1 MRVFISHAFGGG
13 DEDLANTL
21 KEDLAAAGLEGYM
34 AEKEQRYDLLIGDKI
49 RHEIDES
56 DWLVAI
62 ITERGQASASVHE
75 EIGYA
80 LKGGARVALMIEEG
94 VEKRGVLVHGKEY
107 ETFSAPKFGE
117 HSRKV
122 ARSIADSP
130 RPPPRPHPLGED
142 ARGLLRGRNIL
153 SAGSADFAR
162 NKHFASLYSGPLGD
176 DEKPAVI
183 FTACPHGLGDHCDVT
198 TPEFMEW
205 AKSTGG
211 VEVDGRQISVPGTEQ
226 SVDIST
232 LRITERRFGTA
243 RKNVV
248 LYREYMSTGFLE
260 WGTSYM
266 FFNRNDKGKIEA
278 HLCYMI
284 GAFWAFL
291 ASARR
296 FYEEIGL
303 DAPFS
308 VILSIRNSSTLGLRN
323 AGDGVYND
331 TSNPFSSPPPV
342 QPDPATDRHHIRI
355 EFPFDTVRDMT
366 DERIAA
372 VAKKAARDV
381 CNAYGQAVPLCYDT
395 DGSFSWNL
403 WDEIHSKAAGGGRL

>member
-1 MRVFISHAFGGG
+1 MKVFISHAFGGD
-13 DEDLANTL
+13 DEELAGTL
-21 KEDLAAAGLEGYM
+21 KEDLDAAGLDGYL
-34 AEKEQRYDLLIGDKI
+34 AEESQRYDLLIGDKI
-49 RHEIDES
+49 RQEIDES

-62 ITERGQASASVHE
+62 ITERGQASASLHE

-94 VEKRGVLVHGKEY
+94 VEKRGVLVYGKEY
-107 ETFSAPKFGE
+107 ETFSVPNFAE

-122 ARSIADSP
+122 ARSIAESP
-130 RPPPRPHPLGED
+130 LPPPRRHPLGED
-142 ARGLLRGRNIL
+142 ARAFLEGRKIL
-153 SAGSADFAR
+153 SDDSPDFAQ
-162 NKHFASLYSGPLGD
+162 NAHFASLYSGPLGD

-183 FTACPHGLGDHCDVT
+183 FTACPHGLGDRCDVT
-198 TPEFMEW
+198 TSEFIEW
-205 AKSTGG
+205 AKSTRY
-211 VEVDGRQISVPGTEQ
+211 VEVDGRQISVPGIEQ
-226 SVDIST
+226 SVDINT
-232 LRITERRFGTA
+232 LRITERHFGTA

-266 FFNRNDKGKIEA
+266 FFNRNDEGKIEV

-284 GAFWAFL
+284 GLFWAFL

-296 FYEEIGL
+296 FYGEIGM

-323 AGDGVYND
+323 AGDYVYD
-331 TSNPFSSPPPV
+331 DPPTPFSSPPPA
-342 QPDPATDRHHIRI
+342 QPAPATDRPHIRI
-355 EFPFDTVRDMT
+355 EFHFDTVREMT

-372 VAKKAARDV
+372 VAEKAARDI
-381 CNAYGQAVPLCYDT
+381 CNAYGQAAPLCYDT
-395 DGSFSWNL
+395 DGSFSWRL
-403 WDEIHSKAAGGGRL
+403 WDEIHTKAAEGGRL